1 MHSMAG
7 GVVSALELQKRNKER
22 VNVYLDGE
30 YAFSLTLDDAARLH
44 RGDVLS
50 DAQIATLRTEDEVKR
65 AVERALHF
73 LSYRPRSVHE
83 VRRNLIEKD
92 VPEPAITAALERLT
106 AQGYLDDAAFAT
118 FWVRERNS
126 FKPISPKALRHE
138 LRQKGIPQSIIEE
151 AMAAVDADDTALR
164 AARSQLRRWRG
175 STRKVFRDKLLSF
188 LQRRGFSYGDA
199 KDALRRIEE
208 ELETDETFFAP
219 DDGDERDLI
228 LPD

>member
-1 MHSMAG
+1 MAG

-30 YAFSLTLDDAARLH
+30 FAFSLTVDDAARLH
-44 RGDVLS
+44 KGDVLS
-50 DAQIATLRTEDEVKR
+50 DAQIATLRTEDDVKR

-92 VPEPAITAALERLT
+92 VPEPAIAVALERLT
-106 AQGYLDDAAFAT
+106 ALGYLDDAAFAA

-126 FKPISPKALRHE
+126 FKPISPKALRTE
-138 LRQKGIPQSIIEE
+138 LRQKGISDPLIAE
-151 AMAAVDADDTALR
+151 AMAAVDAQDSALR
-164 AARSQLRRWRG
+164 AAQSQLRRWRG
-175 STRKVFRDKLLSF
+175 STRRVFRDRLLSF

-199 KDALRRIEE
+199 KDTLRRVEE
-208 ELETDETFFAP
+208 ELESDETFFAP
-219 DDGDERDLI
+219 DDDDERDLI

>member
-1 MHSMAG
+1 MPG
-7 GVVSALELQKRNKER
+7 GIISALELQKRNKER

-30 YAFSLTLDDAARLH
+30 FAFSLTVDDAARLH
-44 RGDVLS
+44 KGDVLS
-50 DAQIATLRTEDEVKR
+50 DAQIATLRTEDDVKR
-65 AVERALHF
+65 AVERALRF

-92 VPEPAITAALERLT
+92 VPEPAIDAALERLT
-106 AQGYLDDAAFAT
+106 ALGYLDDVAFTA

-138 LRQKGIPQSIIEE
+138 LRQKGVPEALIIE
-151 AMAAVDADDTALR
+151 ALTTLDTDDVALR
-164 AARSQLRRWRG
+164 AAQSQLRRWRG
-175 STRKVFRDKLLSF
+175 STRKAFREKLLSF

-208 ELETDETFFAP
+208 ELETDEAFFAP

-228 LPD
+228 LPP